1 MNAAEEW
8 EELFAEWGNDGEG
21 NPLPLTVRTKTGGG
35 QMGGSFANPR
45 KLPGLPQVPDIKLVR
60 TADGNQRTAQT
71 AVYAPRDLAEH
82 FTLGSRV
89 TLADGRESTVLGV
102 QTPDTLGL
110 FAFVIVRV
118 E

>member
-1 MNAAEEW
+1 MTGADEW
-8 EELFAEWGNDGEG
+8 DELFLEWGQDVDG
-21 NPLPLTVRTKTGGG
+21 NPLPLSVRTRESSG
-35 QMGGSFANPR
+35 QLGPTFKPAES
-45 KLPGLPQVPDIKLVR
+45 LPGLPQMPERKWVR
-60 TADGNQRTAQT
+60 GSDGNESVAQT
-71 AVYAPRDLAEH
+71 AIYAPKDLAGH

-110 FAFVIVRV
+110 FAFVVVRV

>member
-1 MNAAEEW
+1 MTAADEW
-8 EELFAEWGNDGEG
+8 DDLFLEWGKDADGE
-21 NPLPLTVRTKTGGG
+21 PLPLSVRTYEEGG
-35 QMGGSFANPR
+35 QLGPELKDAES
-45 KLPGLPQVPDIKLVR
+45 LPGLPQIPDRKLVR
-60 TADGNQRTAQT
+60 GSDGNEQVAQT
-71 AVYAPRDLAEH
+71 AIYAPRDLAGH

-102 QTPDTLGL
+102 QTPDILGL

>member
-8 EELFAEWGNDGEG
+8 DDLFLEWGQDANG
-21 NPLPLTVRTKTGGG
+21 NPLPLSVRTYLGSG
-35 QMGGSFANPR
+35 QMGDKFDAPAEH
-45 KLPGLPQVPDIKLVR
+45 PGLPQMPERKLVR
-60 TADGNQRTAQT
+60 GADGNERTAQT
-71 AVYAPRDLAEH
+71 AIYAPRELSGH

-89 TLADGRESTVLGV
+89 TLADGRVSTVLGV
-102 QTPDTLGL
+102 QTPDVVGL